1 MEDNDS
7 ESRGCKEK
15 RLILFLES
23 SWGVGWGAGN
33 PHSGALSA
41 QGHIIFLL
49 LLLLIVLI
57 TAMIQIKMLW
67 ALLFYCYCLSG
78 RGSGP
83 QVLNID

>member
-15 RLILFLES
+15 RLIFFLGS

-33 PHSGALSA
+33 PGSGALSA
-41 QGHIIFLL
+41 QGHIIFL
-49 LLLLIVLI
+49 IIILI
-57 TAMIQIKMLW
+57 TAMIQIKMLR
-67 ALLFYCYCLSG
+67 ALLFYCYCLPG